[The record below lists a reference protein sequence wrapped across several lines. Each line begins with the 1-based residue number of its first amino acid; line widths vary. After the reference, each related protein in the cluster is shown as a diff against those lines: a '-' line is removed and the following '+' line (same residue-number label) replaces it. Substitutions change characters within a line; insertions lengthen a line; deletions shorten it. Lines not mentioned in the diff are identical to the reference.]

1 MTQAL
6 GKEPGLSFMFSSCLL
21 WYSDSYSGTFSPLQ
35 HEEPRPP
42 VVTNQWV
49 LETLL
54 GGRVATAR
62 S

>member
-21 WYSDSYSGTFSPLQ
+21 WYGDSYSVTFSSLQ
-35 HEEPRPP
+35 RKESRSPGLA
-42 VVTNQWV
+42 NQWV

-54 GGRVATAR
+54 AGRVATA
-62 S
+62 